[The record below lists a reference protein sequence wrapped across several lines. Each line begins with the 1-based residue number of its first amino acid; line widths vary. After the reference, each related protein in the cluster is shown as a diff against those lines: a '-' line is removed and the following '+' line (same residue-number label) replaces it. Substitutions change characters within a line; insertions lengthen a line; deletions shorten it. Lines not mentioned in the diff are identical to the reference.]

1 MLLGESVQRLDVKNR
16 VTLPARLRAHFAQ
29 GVVVSKGF
37 DGCLFVFSPDGWEAY
52 VDAQLGR
59 LDPLS
64 RRGREMSRWLYG
76 GASETELDRQGRVML
91 PPAQLTHAG
100 LERDIVVAGSETIWR
115 SGTWRPGA
123 SARQSSRGAWRML
136 PNLSHSSSGAVAHVP
151 VMAVEVAEL
160 LEPRPGDTVVDCTF
174 GAGGHAAH
182 LEPLLGGTGM
192 YVAVDRDASVAP
204 FYERFAASASATTR
218 FVGGDFAPRACGTW
232 RRRAPAPRRS

>member
-1 MLLGESVQRLDVKNR
+1 MGYRGAKWEGRQVLLGESVQRLDVKNR

-100 LERDIVVAGSETIWR
+100 LERDIVVAGLRDHLEIWDL
-115 SGTWRPGA
+115 A
-123 SARQSSRGAWRML
+123 AWRKREAEFEG
-136 PNLSHSSSGAVAHVP
+136 S
-151 VMAVEVAEL
+151 VEDVAESL
-160 LEPRPGDTVVDCTF
+160 
-174 GAGGHAAH
+174 
-182 LEPLLGGTGM
+182 
-192 YVAVDRDASVAP
+192 SQQ
-204 FYERFAASASATTR
+204 
-218 FVGGDFAPRACGTW
+218 
-232 RRRAPAPRRS
+232 